1 MRVTENQLDEWVRGH
16 AESAQG
22 LVVELVWRLVAASS
36 PNPKERRFPLGDSIG
51 QPGPDG
57 ILDTDF
63 SDEPFVPEGLSFWEI
78 GTGIK
83 PANKATRD
91 YAGLTTNATTGQSP
105 EITKQ
110 STFIF
115 VTPLSGRRGWNQP
128 DQQKWLDIRSKQNQ
142 WKSIRIVDGTRLVDW
157 MHHFPSV
164 ELWLAAQMGLPIHQ
178 IDTPE
183 LRWGVLRTIGDPPPL
198 TPQVFLTNRDAASAK
213 LKEVF
218 SRNATRLKLDTRYP
232 DQVAD
237 FVCAYIASM
246 DDEAR
251 IDVIGRCL
259 VVSGVEAWNSICSQD
274 KRHIL
279 IADHELDLSGVAG
292 TKLLEKA
299 HRAGHAVVF
308 GGMPGGIPDP
318 NREEMSNPKSFQ
330 IKEALEKAGYPEER
344 ARILAQKSNG
354 NLSSLLRCLQN
365 LSHMPEW
372 AEGTHASELTIA
384 LVLGSWS
391 ENSDADRAIA
401 EDVSGKAYGEWIGII
416 REIACGPGT
425 PLIQRDGAWKV
436 VTRYE
441 GWYTL
446 GSKLFDEL
454 LNRLK
459 KAALIVLCERDPK
472 FELPAD
478 EHYTASLHGKVLTH
492 SQLLRRGLAESL
504 ALLGSHPKA
513 LTSCSS
519 GMAERIAVLTVREVL
534 SGADWVLWASLNNL
548 LPLLAEAAPNEFLN
562 SVEQALKSN
571 PCPFDMVFAQE
582 GDGIT
587 GGNYTSGLL
596 WAMETLAWDA
606 AYLSRV
612 VVLLGELAARD
623 PGGKWANR
631 PANSLTTILLPWMPQ
646 TCAPVPKRKV
656 AVEILT
662 KELPQ
667 VAWKLLLTLFPQS
680 HQVTSGSHKPEWRE
694 LIADDWSKNVTANEF
709 WEQTL
714 SYVGL
719 AIDLAGNDPS
729 KLAGLIEHL
738 DHIPNPA
745 LELLLS
751 RLNSDE
757 VTSLPESDRLP
768 LWIELV
774 DLVTEHKKYAH
785 ANWAMQPAQ
794 VDRIV
799 AIAERLKPDAPE
811 IRHRRL
817 FSERDFELFEENE
830 SWEKQSKALDERR
843 RKALG
848 EVFGS
853 GGVKAVLNFAQAVES
868 SWRVG
873 GAFGVIAKADADDVI
888 LPELLGTEHKSL
900 AQFGGGFVLGRFHT
914 KGWEWVENID
924 TSHWTADQVG
934 QFLAYLP
941 FTTRTWERSAKLLGD
956 NESPYWTR
964 ANANAYGEGNG
975 IEFAADR
982 LVAYGRPLAA
992 IRCLDAIRFKKQP
1005 LRSEQITRIL
1015 LADIDPSE
1023 DRHAMDIHAIVELV
1037 KLLQSD
1043 PKTNLD
1049 ELFKIEWAY
1058 LPLLERHRGVYP
1070 KYLEKC
1076 LATRPEF
1083 FSELIRNIFRSKI
1096 SETSTEEPT
1105 EERKNI
1111 ASNAYRL
1118 LSEWQTPPGS
1128 GEDGV
1133 FNGDAFTVW
1142 LEAVKKECSES
1153 GHLEVAMSM
1162 AAHVLI
1168 HVPPDPDGLWIHR
1181 SVAAALN
1188 AKDAE
1193 ELRDGFQIELK
1204 NSRGMHW
1211 VDPSGKPELELADK
1225 YRAQA
1230 EAVED
1235 AGYQRFAASLR
1246 NLAQSYE
1253 REAERVSTRD
1263 RFDG

>member
-1 MRVTENQLDEWVRGH
+1 MLVTENQLDEWVRGH
-16 AESAQG
+16 AACAQG

-51 QPGPDG
+51 QSGPDG

-63 SDEPFVPEGLSFWEI
+63 GCEPFVPEGRSFWEI

-83 PANKATRD
+83 PAEKATSD
-91 YAGLTTNATTGQSP
+91 YDGLTTIATTAQPLEVQRQSA
-105 EITKQ
+105 
-110 STFIF
+110 FIF
-115 VTPLSGRRGWNQP
+115 VTPLSGRRGWMQKA
-128 DQQKWLDIRSKQNQ
+128 QQRWLCDRRKQNN
-142 WKSIRIVDGTRLVDW
+142 WKSIRVVDGTTLVDW
-157 MHHFPSV
+157 LHQFPSV
-164 ELWLAAQMGLPIHQ
+164 ELWLAAQMGLPIQQ

-183 LRWGVLRTIGDPPPL
+183 RHWGLIRTIGHPPPL
-198 TPQVFLTNRDAASAK
+198 TPQIFLTNRDAASAK
-213 LKEVF
+213 LKQVF
-218 SRNATRLKLDTRYP
+218 AGNATRLKLDTRYP

-246 DDEAR
+246 DDEVR

-259 VVSGVEAWNSICSQD
+259 VVSGVDAWNSICSQCE
-274 KRHIL
+274 RHIL

-330 IKEALEKAGYPEER
+330 MKEALEKAGYPEER

-384 LVLGSWS
+384 VVLGSWNDNS
-391 ENSDADRAIA
+391 EADRAIV
-401 EDVSGKAYGEWIGII
+401 EGISGKAYGEWIGMV
-416 REIACGPGT
+416 REVLHRSGT
-425 PLIQRDGAWKV
+425 PLIQRDGVWKV
-436 VTRYE
+436 VARYE

-446 GSKLFDEL
+446 GSKLFDDL
-454 LNRLK
+454 LERFKN
-459 KAALIVLCERDPK
+459 AAHIVLCERDPK

-478 EHYTASLHGKVLTH
+478 EHYTASLNGKVPAH

-504 ALLGSHPKA
+504 VLLGSHPKA

-548 LPLLAEAAPNEFLN
+548 LPLLAEAAPNEFLK
-562 SVEQALKSN
+562 SVEQALKSD

-646 TCAPVPKRKV
+646 TCAPIPKRKA
-656 AVEILT
+656 AVETLIN
-662 KELPQ
+662 ELPE

-680 HQVTSGSHKPEWRE
+680 HQITTGSHKPEWRE
-694 LIADDWSKNVTANEF
+694 LIADSWSKGVTDSEF
-709 WEQTL
+709 WDQAL
-714 SYVGL
+714 IYVRL
-719 AIDLAGNDPS
+719 AIDLAGNNPS
-729 KLAGLIEHL
+729 KLAGLIRRL
-738 DHIPNPA
+738 DEIPNPEH
-745 LELLLS
+745 ELLLS
-751 RLNSDE
+751 RLSSDM
-757 VTSLPESDRLP
+757 VKSLPESDRLP

-774 DLVTEHKKYAH
+774 DLVTKHKKYAH
-785 ANWAMQPAQ
+785 TNWAMESAQ
-794 VDRIV
+794 VDKIV
-799 AIAERLKPDAPE
+799 AVAERLKPDAPE
-811 IRHRRL
+811 FRYRRL
-817 FSERDFELFEENE
+817 FSERDFELYEENE
-830 SWEKQSKALDERR
+830 CWEKQSKALDERR

-848 EVFGS
+848 EVFEC
-853 GGVKAVLNFAQAVES
+853 GGVNAVLNFAQAVES
-868 SWRVG
+868 PWRAG
-873 GAFGVIAKADADDVI
+873 GAFGIIAKSDSDDAI
-888 LPELLGTEHKSL
+888 LPELLGTENKSL

-924 TSHWTADQVG
+924 TSHWSADQVG

-964 ANANAYGEGNG
+964 ANANAYGEGSG

-982 LVAYGRPLAA
+982 LVAFGRPLAA

-1005 LRSEQITRIL
+1005 LSSEQVTRIL
-1015 LADIDPSE
+1015 LADINPSE
-1023 DRHAMDIHAIVELV
+1023 DRHAMDIHAIVELI
-1037 KLLQSD
+1037 KLLQVD
-1043 PKTNLD
+1043 PKTNLN
-1049 ELFKIEWAY
+1049 ELFEIEWAY
-1058 LPLLERHRGVYP
+1058 LPLLERDRGVYP
-1070 KYLEKC
+1070 KYLEKY

-1083 FSELIRNIFRSKI
+1083 FSELIRSIFRSKK
-1096 SETSTEEPT
+1096 SETTTEEPT

-1111 ASNAYRL
+1111 ASKAYRL

-1128 GEDGV
+1128 EEDGV
-1133 FNGDAFTVW
+1133 FNGDAFTAW
-1142 LEAVKKECSES
+1142 LEAVKMECSES

-1162 AAHVLI
+1162 AAHALI
-1168 HVPPDPDGLWIHR
+1168 HAPPDPDGLWIHR
-1181 SVAAALN
+1181 SIAAALN

-1211 VDPSGKPELELADK
+1211 VDPSGKPELELANK
-1225 YRAQA
+1225 YHAQA

-1235 AGYQRFAASLR
+1235 AGYQRFAVSLR

-1253 REAERVSTRD
+1253 REAERVSTRE